1 MGTYTVKDNVTGEV
15 IAIGE
20 AVNLSAARAGA
31 SRLRFDVHI
40 AKPEEI
46 RQWGADQKAFLD
58 FTKPEREYKALID
71 PDQLEI
77 PIPPQAA

>member
-15 IAIGE
+15 IAIAD

-46 RQWGADQKAFLD
+46 RQWGMEQKEFLD
-58 FTKPEREYKALID
+58 FTKPEREPKVFVD
-71 PDQLEI
+71 PDQLQI
-77 PIPPQAA
+77 PGTERE